1 MNAYASLREF
11 AIRHQ
16 NVPVLSLYVR
26 GGLDDPS
33 QRRAWLVAAR
43 DAVATQRARLTDRA
57 PAERAHFEQLVSR
70 VLTELPSDQALHQAG
85 GWMGLAAD
93 DEVLAQ
99 SLAVPCATRAIWQT
113 GPAILPYVAQ
123 GLDQPVFVLQID
135 REHAALMRLHD
146 RSLDAVARFEVE
158 MDVDPAIGAHMG
170 DAPTRGFH
178 QGTRGEPLSD
188 HAQRRMNEARRRLQ
202 ADTLAC
208 LARVMGPHCLLL
220 VSGPDEVVAHFM
232 AERPVA
238 LAARSMA
245 IGKVWPTGGSREL
258 VDCAVA
264 ALPALRAQRDAAW
277 FHEIRERSSGA
288 HASAFGVQ
296 AVRDAL
302 AVGAIERLVM
312 TERFLR
318 DHPLISESLAL
329 GAMLEGA
336 DVSIAL
342 PSADARIDAEADG
355 IVASLRFAAPRP
367 AAAVDLDSDTTAPT
381 TSDVVNAVAPL

>member
-1 MNAYASLREF
+1 M
-11 AIRHQ
+11 
-16 NVPVLSLYVR
+16 
-26 GGLDDPS
+26 
-33 QRRAWLVAAR
+33 
-43 DAVATQRARLTDRA
+43 
-57 PAERAHFEQLVSR
+57 
-70 VLTELPSDQALHQAG
+70 
-85 GWMGLAAD
+85 
-93 DEVLAQ
+93 
-99 SLAVPCATRAIWQT
+99 
-113 GPAILPYVAQ
+113 
-123 GLDQPVFVLQID
+123 
-135 REHAALMRLHD
+135 
-146 RSLDAVARFEVE
+146 
-158 MDVDPAIGAHMG
+158 
-170 DAPTRGFH
+170 
-178 QGTRGEPLSD
+178 
-188 HAQRRMNEARRRLQ
+188 
-202 ADTLAC
+202 
-208 LARVMGPHCLLL
+208 
-220 VSGPDEVVAHFM
+220 
-232 AERPVA
+232 
-238 LAARSMA
+238 
-245 IGKVWPTGGSREL
+245 

-318 DHPLISESLAL
+318 DHPLVSESLAL